1 MGKIPISELVPL
13 IEYFEKKKEQP
24 PKPTKRGYR
33 RYRQNNDDNLDLG
46 DLYKMKRFA
55 DEYNKFLSDQ
65 EKINKKDDKDK
76 EKEKKKT
83 WWEELGFIQ
92 KVAVLTATVPP
103 AIMGLIIMSLLF
115 AKTVSHLI

>member
-13 IEYFEKKKEQP
+13 IEYFEKKKDSQ
-24 PKPTKRGYR
+24 PKPKQRGFR
-33 RYRQNNDDNLDLG
+33 RYRQRDPDNLDLG

-65 EKINKKDDKDK
+65 EKIMKKDDKKD
-76 EKEKKKT
+76 EKKKT

-103 AIMGLIIMSLLF
+103 AMMGLIVLCLLF
-115 AKTVSHLI
+115 AKTVSYLI